1 MESLGCIDD
10 QVLIDTCNIGMQV
23 KDEDGR
29 LMNDFT
35 GRVKRE
41 EWTPPAGLRRT
52 VTVALDSAQYQLDME
67 DMQAGSPNMIRWIY
81 FCDVPRESS
90 QARECLPWTWEMEKT
105 CAVMWVT
112 V

>member
-1 MESLGCIDD
+1 MESLGYSDD
-10 QVLIDTCNIGMQV
+10 QVLIDICNVGMQV

-67 DMQAGSPNMIRWIY
+67 DMQAGSSNMMGRIY
-81 FCDVPRESS
+81 FCYVPQNS
-90 QARECLPWTWEMEKT
+90 QAMECLLWTLEMERL
-105 CAVMWVT
+105 VP
-112 V
+112 